1 MGFFHNKNLRLTF
14 FIFLECPI
22 GSFGE
27 DCEENCPYPQYG
39 DYCQSTCYC
48 SKDGCHYSHGC
59 ITDIDTFIYQEL
71 STMLIH
77 NNDIANNLYPSLSC
91 KCYIYIR
98 HKNIKSYIHWNFLI
112 GSPRIFSTKPSTPS
126 LSVSIS
132 NTQDFSTDIIHQKAD
147 KVDNNSSNDDWLKN
161 GVALSLFGIFVLFFA
176 VFVIVYIYLKCF
188 RKASIAKTSKNA
200 EWQVQYRSLN
210 LDTRQ
215 PMRSAYEEPRE
226 QLMADS
232 THLSPVLS
240 RNEGNEISSFQID
253 YMNIDNNDVSREIT
267 GGGHSLSRVPTFTE
281 NRTNSFLALEE
292 RIYHVYTEIAEI
304 STESSNVADG
314 YDCKSHVSSSIEK
327 STAIDSE
334 VLYMNVKSEQF

>member
-1 MGFFHNKNLRLTF
+1 M
-14 FIFLECPI
+14 
-22 GSFGE
+22 
-27 DCEENCPYPQYG
+27 
-39 DYCQSTCYC
+39 
-48 SKDGCHYSHGC
+48 
-59 ITDIDTFIYQEL
+59 
-71 STMLIH
+71 
-77 NNDIANNLYPSLSC
+77 
-91 KCYIYIR
+91 
-98 HKNIKSYIHWNFLI
+98 
-112 GSPRIFSTKPSTPS
+112 
-126 LSVSIS
+126 SVSIS

-147 KVDNNSSNDDWLKN
+147 KVDNNSSIDDWLKN
-161 GVALSLFGIFVLFFA
+161 SVALSLFGIFVLFFA

-188 RKASIAKTSKNA
+188 RKASIAKSSKNA

-240 RNEGNEISSFQID
+240 RSEGNEISSFQID
-253 YMNIDNNDVSREIT
+253 YMNIDNNNVSREIT
-267 GGGHSLSRVPTFTE
+267 GGGHSVSRGPTFTE
-281 NRTNSFLALEE
+281 NETNSFLELEE

-334 VLYMNVKSEQF
+334 VVYMNVKSEQF

>member
-1 MGFFHNKNLRLTF
+1 M
-14 FIFLECPI
+14 
-22 GSFGE
+22 
-27 DCEENCPYPQYG
+27 
-39 DYCQSTCYC
+39 
-48 SKDGCHYSHGC
+48 
-59 ITDIDTFIYQEL
+59 
-71 STMLIH
+71 
-77 NNDIANNLYPSLSC
+77 
-91 KCYIYIR
+91 
-98 HKNIKSYIHWNFLI
+98 
-112 GSPRIFSTKPSTPS
+112 
-126 LSVSIS
+126 SVSIS

-147 KVDNNSSNDDWLKN
+147 KVDNNSSIDDWLKN
-161 GVALSLFGIFVLFFA
+161 SVALSLFGIFVLFFA

-188 RKASIAKTSKNA
+188 RKASIAKSSKNA

-240 RNEGNEISSFQID
+240 RSEGNEISSFQID
-253 YMNIDNNDVSREIT
+253 YMNIDNNNVSREIT

-281 NRTNSFLALEE
+281 NETNSFLELEE
-292 RIYHVYTEIAEI
+292 RTYHVYTEIAEI

-334 VLYMNVKSEQF
+334 VVYMNVKSEQF

>member
-1 MGFFHNKNLRLTF
+1 M
-14 FIFLECPI
+14 
-22 GSFGE
+22 
-27 DCEENCPYPQYG
+27 
-39 DYCQSTCYC
+39 
-48 SKDGCHYSHGC
+48 
-59 ITDIDTFIYQEL
+59 
-71 STMLIH
+71 
-77 NNDIANNLYPSLSC
+77 
-91 KCYIYIR
+91 
-98 HKNIKSYIHWNFLI
+98 
-112 GSPRIFSTKPSTPS
+112 
-126 LSVSIS
+126 SVSIS

-147 KVDNNSSNDDWLKN
+147 KVDNNSSIDDWLKN
-161 GVALSLFGIFVLFFA
+161 SVALSLFGIFVLFFA

-188 RKASIAKTSKNA
+188 RKASIAKSSKNA

-240 RNEGNEISSFQID
+240 RSEGNEISSFQID
-253 YMNIDNNDVSREIT
+253 YMNIDNNDISRKIT

-281 NRTNSFLALEE
+281 NETNSFLDLEE
-292 RIYHVYTEIAEI
+292 RTYHVYTEIAEI
-304 STESSNVADG
+304 STESSNVADC

-334 VLYMNVKSEQF
+334 VVYMNVKSEQF

>member
-1 MGFFHNKNLRLTF
+1 M
-14 FIFLECPI
+14 
-22 GSFGE
+22 
-27 DCEENCPYPQYG
+27 
-39 DYCQSTCYC
+39 
-48 SKDGCHYSHGC
+48 
-59 ITDIDTFIYQEL
+59 
-71 STMLIH
+71 
-77 NNDIANNLYPSLSC
+77 
-91 KCYIYIR
+91 
-98 HKNIKSYIHWNFLI
+98 
-112 GSPRIFSTKPSTPS
+112 
-126 LSVSIS
+126 SVSIS

-161 GVALSLFGIFVLFFA
+161 SVALSLFGIFVLFFA

-188 RKASIAKTSKNA
+188 RKASIAKSSKNA

-281 NRTNSFLALEE
+281 NETNSFLELEV
-292 RIYHVYTEIAEI
+292 RTYHVYTEIAEI

-327 STAIDSE
+327 STDIDSD
-334 VLYMNVKSEQF
+334 VVYMNVKSEQI

>member
-1 MGFFHNKNLRLTF
+1 M
-14 FIFLECPI
+14 
-22 GSFGE
+22 
-27 DCEENCPYPQYG
+27 
-39 DYCQSTCYC
+39 
-48 SKDGCHYSHGC
+48 
-59 ITDIDTFIYQEL
+59 
-71 STMLIH
+71 
-77 NNDIANNLYPSLSC
+77 
-91 KCYIYIR
+91 
-98 HKNIKSYIHWNFLI
+98 
-112 GSPRIFSTKPSTPS
+112 
-126 LSVSIS
+126 SVSIS

-161 GVALSLFGIFVLFFA
+161 SVALSLFGIFVLFFA

-188 RKASIAKTSKNA
+188 RKASIAKSSKNA

-240 RNEGNEISSFQID
+240 RSTDNEISSFQID

-281 NRTNSFLALEE
+281 NETNSFLELEE

-304 STESSNVADG
+304 STESSNMDDG
-314 YDCKSHVSSSIEK
+314 YDCKSHLSSSIEK
-327 STAIDSE
+327 STAIDSD
-334 VLYMNVKSEQF
+334 VVYKNVKSEQF